1 MDTSSSSGTTTGT
14 NGTTGGPTGGPPADW
29 TRVAAL
35 ADELDRS
42 PRWLREWVATNVPDA
57 LQQRLRRRSGGAP
70 ELWVGPDAVAQ
81 LRGHFGNGTT
91 SGGTTGGPAGPPEAP
106 AGPPAEPDAGW
117 RAAVD
122 AAVARAHVAEGEADR
137 LRHELETLRATVDR
151 ANFRAEEADR
161 GRYEA
166 EARLEA
172 VRTAAWSWVAT
183 VRGLAWWRRLRRLPD
198 PPPALVAGERLL
210 AKPAD

>member
-1 MDTSSSSGTTTGT
+1 MRNHPLRGDSDALWTPEATAERTPPPTEATTEPPADHRRTGPGWPPSRTSWTAPHGGSGNGWPRTSRTPSNSGSAAGPGERRSHFHNGT
-14 NGTTGGPTGGPPADW
+14 NSGSTTGGTA
-29 TRVAAL
+29 
-35 ADELDRS
+35 E
-42 PRWLREWVATNVPDA
+42 
-57 LQQRLRRRSGGAP
+57 
-70 ELWVGPDAVAQ
+70 
-81 LRGHFGNGTT
+81 
-91 SGGTTGGPAGPPEAP
+91 PPE
-106 AGPPAEPDAGW
+106 EPDAGW

-122 AAVARAHVAEGEADR
+122 AAVARANAAEGEADR

-151 ANFRAEEADR
+151 ALFRAEDADR

-210 AKPAD
+210 AKPED

>member
-1 MDTSSSSGTTTGT
+1 MDTGSNSGTNAST
-14 NGTTGGPTGGPPADW
+14 NGSNNGATGGPPADW

-57 LQQRLRRRSGGAP
+57 LQQRLRRRTGGAP

-81 LRGHFGNGTT
+81 LRDHFGNGAT
-91 SGGTTGGPAGPPEAP
+91 SGGTPAGTAEPPE
-106 AGPPAEPDAGW
+106 EPDAGW

-122 AAVARAHVAEGEADR
+122 AAVARANAAEGEADR

-151 ANFRAEEADR
+151 ALFRAEEADR

-210 AKPAD
+210 AKPED